1 MDLYSFV
8 TTGKSTQVIGRKT
21 FLISGRGIYPV
32 QDELPTN
39 VQKSILEMTC
49 VLTKDGT
56 TKITRIKLAC
66 KIKALDML
74 CRYLG
79 MFDGLQRNDC
89 GPVAL
94 HKGTR

>member
-32 QDELPTN
+32 QDELPAN

-49 VLTKDGT
+49 VLPRTEQQKSRGLNWP
-56 TKITRIKLAC
+56 TRSKHWIYFAD
-66 KIKALDML
+66 IS
-74 CRYLG
+74 
-79 MFDGLQRNDC
+79 
-89 GPVAL
+89 V
-94 HKGTR
+94 